1 MIATATGAGDGWN
14 KLRVSAVA
22 LLLTLTAGCAREPVS
37 QESKNA
43 TRNSFGSTTATTIQ
57 QPKTETP
64 PAFDIDAALTRI
76 PEDTAF
82 LRQRLQEELD
92 VNFTWY
98 ERDDGKVQIA
108 SLGFNKSLQDKNLVA
123 LAGLEGPLE
132 VSLTSTAITDAG
144 LALLARMRAT
154 ERQGRPLLAEIH
166 HLYLNAT
173 RISDHGLP
181 HLAAFDMLRTLD
193 LSDTQ
198 VTDVGLSH
206 LGRLSQLQRLFLS
219 RTKLTGSGLAHL
231 QSLSALRELDLTGTA
246 LDDAG
251 LQQLPSLPNLRK
263 LVLRKTRITDAGLD
277 RLKVLPVLE
286 ELDLTSTGITD
297 GCVASIKELK
307 RLRRLRIVDKTKLT
321 ERGALQLRLALP
333 EYVYID

>member
-1 MIATATGAGDGWN
+1 MIATATGTTN
-14 KLRVSAVA
+14 RRNRLRVSVVA
-22 LLLTLTAGCAREPVS
+22 LLLILTAGCGREPVS
-37 QESKNA
+37 HESPDA
-43 TRNSFGSTTATTIQ
+43 TRNSSGPTTGATIQ
-57 QPKTETP
+57 QPRTEAP
-64 PAFDIDAALTRI
+64 PAFDIEAVLTSI
-76 PEDTAF
+76 PEDTAT
-82 LRQRLQEELD
+82 LRQRLREELD

-98 ERDDGKVQIA
+98 ERDDGKVLIA
-108 SLGFNKSLQDKNLVA
+108 SLGFNKSLQDKDLIA

-132 VSLTSTAITDAG
+132 VSLTRTAITDAG

-173 RISDHGLP
+173 RISDRGLP
-181 HLAAFDMLRTLD
+181 HLAAFGTLRTLD

-198 VTDVGLSH
+198 VTDAGLSH
-206 LGRLSQLQRLFLS
+206 LARLSQLQRLFLS
-219 RTKLTGSGLAHL
+219 RTQMTGSGLVHL

-246 LDDAG
+246 LDDTG

-263 LVLRKTRITDAGLD
+263 LVLRNTRITDAGLD
-277 RLKVLPVLE
+277 RLKALPALE
-286 ELDLTSTGITD
+286 ELDLTGTGITD

-321 ERGALQLRLALP
+321 ERGAIQLRLALP
-333 EYVYID
+333 DYVYID